1 MAHFTISASLGWV
14 TNFGI
19 WWQLFIIQYLTIRG
33 WNCNCQKITSGSF
46 ISILYIL
53 FQCFYLT
60 SHLNLILSY
69 LSVIPSYLSFILFQF
84 YLISVLSYLSFILS
98 YFLVLDHLTLKLN
111 KSHNILEKNQG
122 VTTKLLYFVQLTGCQ
137 KMFGSVWIAAF
148 TRLILPCQILTFW
161 CWWTFHY
168 KLIIGNDKTHLSI
181 AEHL

>member
-1 MAHFTISASLGWV
+1 MSRIF
-14 TNFGI
+14 
-19 WWQLFIIQYLTIRG
+19 
-33 WNCNCQKITSGSF
+33 TSGSF

-69 LSVIPSYLSFILFQF
+69 LSVIPSYLS
-84 YLISVLSYLSFILS
+84 LSYFSFILS

-122 VTTKLLYFVQLTGCQ
+122 VATKLLYFVQLTGCQ
-137 KMFGSVWIAAF
+137 KMFGSVWIAVF

-161 CWWTFHY
+161 WWWTFHY
-168 KLIIGNDKTHLSI
+168 KLIIGNDKTHLRI